1 MATKSTLSEQVQRIY
16 ARFLD
21 KNNSSDVIDIREVM
35 LLVSQTINKILKL
48 EVAESFKAGLVDIP
62 KCSLIQYTASVT
74 ADAPNN
80 RSFITLPVIPLTLPL
95 DMGIWSIF
103 ASNAAM
109 TPYIPIPSQDVLV
122 FQGANLSYLEGQIG
136 YYVQGKSVSSTG
148 ARVFFTKDLTL
159 AGNGSISSVI
169 INILASDFSQ
179 FADNDML
186 PISPE
191 VESAVITEVLNIISG
206 GRVSQAELASQQQA
220 Q

>member
-1 MATKSTLSEQVQRIY
+1 
-16 ARFLD
+16 LD
-21 KNNSSDVIDIREVM
+21 KDNPSDVISIPEVM
-35 LLVSQTINKILKL
+35 LLVSQAINKILKL

-95 DMGIWSIF
+95 DMGIWNIA
-103 ASNAAM
+103 ASGAAM

-136 YYVQGKSVSSTG
+136 YYVQGKK
-148 ARVFFTKDLTL
+148 VFFTKDLTL

>member
-1 MATKSTLSEQVQRIY
+1 MATKSTISEQVQRIY

-21 KNNSSDVIDIREVM
+21 KNNPSDVIDIREVM
-35 LLVSQTINKILKL
+35 LLVNQSINKILKL
-48 EVAESFKAGLVDIP
+48 EVAESFKAGLVDVP

-74 ADAPNN
+74 SDATNN
-80 RSFITLPVIPLTLPL
+80 RSSITLPVIPLTLPL
-95 DMGIWSIF
+95 DMGIWSIS

-109 TPYIPIPSQDVLV
+109 TPYIPIPAQDVLV
-122 FQGANLSYLEGQIG
+122 FQGANLSYLEGQVG
-136 YYVQGKSVSSTG
+136 YYVQGKK
-148 ARVFFTKDLTL
+148 VFFTKDITL
-159 AGNGSISSVI
+159 AGNGSIISVI

-179 FADNDML
+179 FGDNDML

-206 GRVSQAELASQQQA
+206 GRISQAELASQQQA

>member
-1 MATKSTLSEQVQRIY
+1 MATTKAILSEQVQRIY

-21 KNNSSDVIDIREVM
+21 KDNPSDVADIREVM
-35 LLVSQTINKILKL
+35 LLVNQAINKILKL

-74 ADAPNN
+74 ADATNN

-95 DMGIWSIF
+95 DMGIWSIS

-136 YYVQGKSVSSTG
+136 YYVQGKK
-148 ARVFFTKDLTL
+148 VFFTKDLTL

-179 FADNDML
+179 FGDNDML